1 MIPLE
6 RLQSL
11 ASYHHQTAHQQ
22 SECYS
27 LQSPSSEGK
36 FCYCQIALCELFS
49 ILIRQFDS
57 QHKMNIHDFDFMIE
71 NVEINFNCYGVNRA
85 QYRQFARQMF
95 FKLIA
100 A

>member
-1 MIPLE
+1 
-6 RLQSL
+6 
-11 ASYHHQTAHQQ
+11 
-22 SECYS
+22 
-27 LQSPSSEGK
+27 
-36 FCYCQIALCELFS
+36 
-49 ILIRQFDS
+49 
-57 QHKMNIHDFDFMIE
+57 MNIHDFDFMIE